1 MKINELDK
9 QELINLNKWNENTLK
24 LLENDYPVQYIIGYV
39 DFYGLKIFVNENT
52 LIPRYETEYLVEKT
66 LNLIK
71 KYKLE
76 NIKILDLCT
85 GSGAIGLTLKSMLP
99 KSKVTLSDISVSALE
114 VAKQNK
120 ENLSL
125 DVNIIE
131 SDLFSNIHEKYD
143 VIITNPPY
151 VMTTEPLP
159 PTVLKEPHQALYSGE
174 KGINHIEQIL
184 KNIKNYLNEKY
195 IIAMEINEKNVIMYL
210 RKSRADDSSQQVC
223 EVLAKHEL
231 QLQDY
236 AVREFG
242 KKISEEHI
250 CREVVS
256 GETIDD
262 RPVMKK
268 VLHMLESQ
276 IYAGVLVIEPQ
287 RLSRGDLLDC
297 GRVINTFRYTNT
309 AVITPTKIYNL
320 CDEYDRRFFEMELM
334 RGNDYLEYSKRIMN
348 RGRMAS
354 VKQGNYIA
362 SVRPFGYNKIIA
374 GSGKDKFHTLE
385 IKQEEADV
393 VKMIFDLYVN
403 KGYGFAKI
411 AKILDS
417 GSVKPL
423 KSDNWSP
430 YSINSILSNPV
441 YIGKIRWNIRKTV
454 KIWKDE
460 KILKTRPFNHNND
473 EIIMADGKHEAI
485 IDEKIFYEASE
496 YGSSRL

>member
-1 MKINELDK
+1 
-9 QELINLNKWNENTLK
+9 
-24 LLENDYPVQYIIGYV
+24 
-39 DFYGLKIFVNENT
+39 
-52 LIPRYETEYLVEKT
+52 
-66 LNLIK
+66 
-71 KYKLE
+71 
-76 NIKILDLCT
+76 
-85 GSGAIGLTLKSMLP
+85 
-99 KSKVTLSDISVSALE
+99 
-114 VAKQNK
+114 
-120 ENLSL
+120 
-125 DVNIIE
+125 
-131 SDLFSNIHEKYD
+131 
-143 VIITNPPY
+143 
-151 VMTTEPLP
+151 
-159 PTVLKEPHQALYSGE
+159 
-174 KGINHIEQIL
+174 
-184 KNIKNYLNEKY
+184 
-195 IIAMEINEKNVIMYL
+195 MEINEKNVIMYL
-210 RKSRADDSSQQVC
+210 RKSRADDSAQQVC

-441 YIGKIRWNIRKTV
+441 YIGKIRWNIRKP
-454 KIWKDE
+454 
-460 KILKTRPFNHNND
+460 LKS
-473 EIIMADGKHEAI
+473 GKM
-485 IDEKIFYEASE
+485 KKY
-496 YGSSRL
+496 